1 MQWYAGTS
9 GYSYKEWKGLF
20 YPADLPNEAMLG
32 FYAERLPTVEINNT
46 FYRMPK
52 RSVVQSWA
60 DAVPADF
67 RFSIKASQRITHQK
81 RLKDCAE
88 LVTILA
94 EQLEP
99 LGDKLGAV
107 LFQLPPHLKCD
118 NERLAAFLALLP
130 KDLPSAFEFRHDS
143 WFNEATYAALHDHG
157 IALCLSEDG
166 ELPLPDRDATTHWL
180 YLRLRQ
186 PSYTDTDLEAWLAR
200 IVAADVQTGFVFF
213 KHEDEAG
220 GPPLATR
227 FLALANAPER
237 VPERVAKKAPLRAQ
251 RKPAKTAPQSK
262 RA

>member
-52 RSVVQSWA
+52 RSVVESWA
-60 DAVPADF
+60 NAVPADF

-81 RLKDCAE
+81 RLNDCAE
-88 LVTILA
+88 LVTMLA
-94 EQLEP
+94 QQLEP

-118 NERLAAFLALLP
+118 NERLDTFLALLP
-130 KDLPSAFEFRHDS
+130 KDMPCAFEFRNDS
-143 WFNEATYAALHDHG
+143 WFNEPTYAALNKRG
-157 IALCLSEDG
+157 VALCLSEDG
-166 ELPLPDRDATTHWL
+166 ELPLPDRDTTTDWS

-186 PSYTDTDLEAWLAR
+186 PTYTEPELKSWRRR
-200 IVAADVQTGFVFF
+200 IVATDVRTAFVFF

-220 GPPLATR
+220 GPPLAAK
-227 FLALANAPER
+227 FLALASTPPRA
-237 VPERVAKKAPLRAQ
+237 AKAPRRAARRPGKVATQ
-251 RKPAKTAPQSK
+251 TG